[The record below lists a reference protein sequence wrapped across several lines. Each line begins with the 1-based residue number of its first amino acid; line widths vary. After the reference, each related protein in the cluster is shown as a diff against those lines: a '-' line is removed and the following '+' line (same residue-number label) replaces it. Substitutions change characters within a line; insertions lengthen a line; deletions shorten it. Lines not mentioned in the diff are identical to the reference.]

1 MNYQIYIIIR
11 IIVIVTVV
19 IVTII
24 RAVFSVVVAAVVI
37 TVHNIP
43 IVVID
48 VFVHDTTVV
57 ILTPLDFFCKLS
69 CNFKIA
75 VFSSLKQ
82 AFRKLSYLN
91 VFVGSF
97 EVQSHSW

>member
-1 MNYQIYIIIR
+1 M
-11 IIVIVTVV
+11 IVVV
-19 IVTII
+19 IAKIS
-24 RAVFSVVVAAVVI
+24 RAVFSVVIVAVVI

-43 IVVID
+43 IVVNN

-82 AFRKLSYLN
+82 ALADD
-91 VFVGSF
+91 
-97 EVQSHSW
+97 HA